1 MREPT
6 TNRARD
12 GAARWRESINAIE
25 GNSGVTEQSDIQP
38 TRIAAGGTALMLDPA
53 FRAGA
58 PVPAVSGRTLG
69 GEDSH
74 RGRVHR
80 GTLAEVGDPGF
91 TELIDAAEV
100 ASPEGRVEQH
110 HVAAHGRVGGQ
121 RAPRPAP
128 TVLTTRTRWPSAK
141 PRRRPSPDA
150 CHCRPRRAG
159 PQAGS
164 ASSACGASW
173 WPPGGDPGTAARE
186 ARTRRGTRTGPRASG
201 SGGRR
206 TARTGRADSA
216 AAPAA
221 GLSSVTPWAAS
232 GPSRRR
238 IHASGVP
245 ASAGPKP
252 RRSAS
257 ACRMA
262 ASGRASPSGGT
273 AARAKP
279 QPGMAVRGDQ
289 LVRLQVG
296 RAGQHEVGQLRRRGQ
311 ELLDDDQILQG
322 AATPP

>member
-100 ASPEGRVEQH
+100 ASPKGRVEQH
-110 HVAAHGRVGGQ
+110 HVAAHGRVDGQ
-121 RAPRPAP
+121 PRLDRADGAGHPDALAVGQGPGALTRSGCMT
-128 TVLTTRTRWPSAK
+128 TVGSAGRSSGRICEFSMRSVLVATRW
-141 PRRRPSPDA
+141 RL
-150 CHCRPRRAG
+150 CRPRRG
-159 PQAGS
+159 
-164 ASSACGASW
+164 
-173 WPPGGDPGTAARE
+173 
-186 ARTRRGTRTGPRASG
+186 RGELAEEFEPA
-201 SGGRR
+201 GGRR
-206 TARTGRADSA
+206 EAAVGERHCGDERIRA
-216 AAPAA
+216 AAAA
-221 GLSSVTPWAAS
+221 GGLSSVTPWSAS

-257 ACRMA
+257 AWRMA
-262 ASGRASPSGGT
+262 ASDRASPSGGT
-273 AARAKP
+273 AAWANP
-279 QPGMAVRGDQ
+279 S
-289 LVRLQVG
+289 QVWPYVVTSSSVS
-296 RAGQHEVGQLRRRGQ
+296 R
-311 ELLDDDQILQG
+311 
-322 AATPP
+322 